1 MARLGGLRRSVR
13 RKLAFDPGGVG
24 HEHLTGTGE
33 EVGDHDEFLVGGA
46 GRDRDSVV
54 ADRAGSGRQLD
65 QVGSWIRV
73 RKKSSICRIAAMKF
87 SKSTGLLT

>member
-1 MARLGGLRRSVR
+1 LATSTSRVRARKSAITTSSSSV
-13 RKLAFDPGGVG
+13 
-24 HEHLTGTGE
+24 E
-33 EVGDHDEFLVGGA
+33 
-46 GRDRDSVV
+46 
-54 ADRAGSGRQLD
+54 RAVTATLSWPIGLD